1 MERMAEERD
10 PLNAFDR
17 WLWSLDD
24 AALAAL
30 DVRSLALKVAEAGI
44 ALPQLTFLTVIATDE
59 PAIDVL
65 RRRAAPTLTGCRQA
79 ADRGLL
85 WSRLG
90 GKDYIVAVLPAG
102 EEGVYHLIGSV
113 PVTDSRW
120 RRVEETW
127 LRAAAPKLAA
137 VILNK
142 PDFEAIGDA
151 LSEHG
156 SVSVSRMAARVL
168 HDQSSYTRG
177 WRGLMSRRPSHRQAL
192 REAEG
197 MLVRT
202 LTVNVGSKLS
212 IHLRRHAGATFYRGD
227 YGLFCSVV
235 LHRLTLAAAERRVLL
250 SGRER
255 RRDQP
260 IRESIVMRLPE
271 GTFLAH
277 AASGDLLE
285 SVSAVRGVQ
294 VAVFHRNPYLHFT
307 VTDYLDGSNCDVFVT
322 DDDRLTLLPGYSAS
336 SGSLARVTDAMGEA
350 LGMVELRSEEI
361 AQSIPDADF
370 FGVA

>member
-1 MERMAEERD
+1 MAEEHD
-10 PLNAFDR
+10 PLNTFDR
-17 WLWSLDD
+17 WLWDLD
-24 AALAAL
+24 ANALAAL
-30 DVRSLALKVAEAGI
+30 DVRALSTAAASAGV
-44 ALPQLTFLTVIATDE
+44 ALPQLTILTVIATDQ

-65 RRRAAPTLTGCRQA
+65 RRRAAMTVDRYRQEG
-79 ADRGLL
+79 DRGLL
-85 WSRLG
+85 WSRLS
-90 GKDYIVAVLPAG
+90 GKDYIVAVLPAD
-102 EEGVYHLIGSV
+102 EEGVYHLVGSV

-127 LRAAAPKLAA
+127 LRAAAPKLAP

-142 PDFEAIGDA
+142 ADFEAIGDA

-168 HDQSSYTRG
+168 RDQSSYTRG
-177 WRGLMSRRPSHRQAL
+177 WRGLIARRPSHRQAL
-192 REAEG
+192 READG

-202 LTVNVGSKLS
+202 LTVNVGSRLS

-235 LHRLTLAAAERRVLL
+235 LHRLTVAAAERRELL
-250 SGRER
+250 TGRQRSRGE
-255 RRDQP
+255 P

-277 AASGDLLE
+277 AASGDLLT

-294 VAVFHRNPYLHFT
+294 VAVFHRNPYLHFA

-322 DDDRLTLLPGYSAS
+322 DDDRLTLLPGYNAS

-350 LGMVELRSEEI
+350 LGMVELRSENI
-361 AQSIPDADF
+361 AQSIPDEDF